1 MSWREDR
8 CAHGFLLLTVIAVD
22 WHPYASYGI
31 RRGHER
37 NARGLV
43 FVLTIGGYTA
53 VPTRQ
58 EKRWQHYQA
67 DKTMRLARKEIKRN
81 RKPDK
86 GGRSREQIPEQ
97 WNGVDEFETPQVE
110 RVMPR
115 GERERRRKVLTTAL
129 ARLEEQD
136 NAPDDPTPEG
146 TATRH
151 GVVIEVSSS
160 VCRVAL
166 DGRTLLCGLR
176 GSLSAHDT
184 GLTNI
189 VAVGDRV
196 LVSEDGSERGVVE
209 AVLPRT
215 SALARPDVFH
225 RHLQQ
230 VIVANAD
237 QLLIVA
243 AWVHPPVWLELI
255 DRYLI
260 ASERYRLSPVICINK
275 IDLAQD
281 VTACRVALRPYEDL
295 GHHVVYTSALTGV
308 GVDELRAVLRG
319 RTTVLAGLSG
329 VGKSTLLAAVQPG
342 LHLRIAAVSD
352 DSHEGRHTTT
362 QVTMLPLSI
371 GGYVVDTPGIR
382 EFGVAGLSR
391 SELVRFY
398 PEMTAVAGDCRFRD
412 CSHLHEPG
420 CAVVAAVRQGLVSE
434 ARYHN
439 YEKILMTL
447 PR

>member
-1 MSWREDR
+1 
-8 CAHGFLLLTVIAVD
+8 
-22 WHPYASYGI
+22 
-31 RRGHER
+31 
-37 NARGLV
+37 
-43 FVLTIGGYTA
+43 
-53 VPTRQ
+53 
-58 EKRWQHYQA
+58 
-67 DKTMRLARKEIKRN
+67 MRLARKEIKHN

-97 WNGVDEFETPQVE
+97 WNEVNEFETPQVE

-115 GERERRRKVLTTAL
+115 GERERRKVLTTAL
-129 ARLEEQD
+129 ARLEK
-136 NAPDDPTPEG
+136 PDDTPDEPTPEET
-146 TATRH
+146 TARH
-151 GVVIEVSSS
+151 GVVVQVSSS
-160 VCRVAL
+160 LCRVAL

-184 GLTNI
+184 GFTNV

-196 LVSEDGSERGVVE
+196 LVSEDGSEWGVVE
-209 AVLPRT
+209 SVLPRT
-215 SALARPDVFH
+215 SALARPDVFRAGH
-225 RHLQQ
+225 RTRDRHLQQ

-281 VTACRVALRPYEDL
+281 VTACRAALSPYEDL
-295 GHHVVYTSALTGV
+295 DHRVMYASALTGA
-308 GVDELRAVLRG
+308 GVDELRGVLRG

-342 LHLRIAAVSD
+342 LHLRTGAVSE
-352 DSHEGRHTTT
+352 DSHEGRHITT
-362 QVTMLPLSI
+362 QVTMLPLDI

-382 EFGVAGLSR
+382 EFGISGVSR

-398 PEMTAVAGDCRFRD
+398 PEMAAVAGGCRFGD

-420 CAVVAAVRQGLVSE
+420 CAVVAAVHQGLVSE

-447 PR
+447 PH

>member
-1 MSWREDR
+1 ME
-8 CAHGFLLLTVIAVD
+8 
-22 WHPYASYGI
+22 
-31 RRGHER
+31 
-37 NARGLV
+37 N
-43 FVLTIGGYTA
+43 TA
-53 VPTRQ
+53 VPTREAKQ
-58 EKRWQHYQA
+58 WQHYKA
-67 DKTMRLARKEIKRN
+67 AKTMRQVRKEIKHN

-97 WNGVDEFETPQVE
+97 WNDARWGEVDEIETPQVE

-129 ARLEEQD
+129 ARLEKPD
-136 NAPDDPTPEG
+136 DAPDEPMPEE
-146 TATRH
+146 TAARH

-160 VCRVAL
+160 LCRVAL

-176 GSLSAHDT
+176 GALSAHDT
-184 GLTNI
+184 GFTNV

-196 LVSEDGSERGVVE
+196 LVSEDGAGRGVVE

-225 RHLQQ
+225 SHLQQ

-243 AWVHPPVWLELI
+243 AWAHPPVWLELI

-281 VTACRVALRPYEDL
+281 VTACRAALRPYEDL
-295 GHHVVYTSALTGV
+295 GHRVMYASALMGV
-308 GVDELRAVLRG
+308 GVDELRGVLRG

-329 VGKSTLLAAVQPG
+329 VGKSALLAAVQPG
-342 LHLRIAAVSD
+342 LHLRIGAVSD

-362 QVTMLPLSI
+362 QVTMLPLVI

-382 EFGVAGLSR
+382 EFGVSGVSR
-391 SELVRFY
+391 GELVRFY
-398 PEMTAVAGDCRFRD
+398 PEIAAVAGSCRFRD

-420 CAVVAAVRQGLVSE
+420 CAVLAAVRQGLVSE

-439 YEKILMTL
+439 YEKILTTL
-447 PR
+447 PH